1 MRHCIIRVS
10 SIQRRLQSF
19 YSFLRCVPQLYPPAG
34 RAGFPG
40 QNRTSSSLQ
49 FMSLAG
55 IGHSLVK
62 ILDPLAGIKDPLHG
76 IEHPP
81 RGLKDPPK
89 GIEYLSQVIE
99 HPLDGIEGSHL
110 EIEDL
115 VFCTLDSLAEP
126 KLPLSLALQKSPSL
140 PKGKD
145 RQPIAESGT
154 WQNENPI

>member
-1 MRHCIIRVS
+1 
-10 SIQRRLQSF
+10 
-19 YSFLRCVPQLYPPAG
+19 
-34 RAGFPG
+34 
-40 QNRTSSSLQ
+40 
-49 FMSLAG
+49 MSLAG

-62 ILDPLAGIKDPLHG
+62 TLDLLAGIKDPVQE
-76 IEHPP
+76 IEHHV
-81 RGLKDPPK
+81 RGIKDPPE
-89 GIEYLSQVIE
+89 GIEYLAQVIK